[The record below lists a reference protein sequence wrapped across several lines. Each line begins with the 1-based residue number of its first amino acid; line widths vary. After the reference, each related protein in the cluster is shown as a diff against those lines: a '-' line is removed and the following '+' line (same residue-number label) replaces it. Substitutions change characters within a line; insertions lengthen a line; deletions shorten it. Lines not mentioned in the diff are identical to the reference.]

1 MKYKIR
7 KRDLRE
13 DLDLTQKQLAEII
26 GTSQSYYAQYENEK
40 RPLPMNVIRK
50 LSIFY
55 NVSADYIL
63 GLIDRPRPLYEKPN
77 KEQIK
82 NQQIIK
88 NSKYITINNS

>member
-1 MKYKIR
+1 MKYKVRI
-7 KRDLRE
+7 RDLRE
-13 DLDLTQKQLAEII
+13 DQDLTQKQLAEII

-50 LSIFY
+50 LAIFY

-63 GLIDRPRPLYEKPN
+63 GLIDRPKPLYDKASR
-77 KEQIK
+77 EQVK

-88 NSKYITINNS
+88 NSKHFTINNN